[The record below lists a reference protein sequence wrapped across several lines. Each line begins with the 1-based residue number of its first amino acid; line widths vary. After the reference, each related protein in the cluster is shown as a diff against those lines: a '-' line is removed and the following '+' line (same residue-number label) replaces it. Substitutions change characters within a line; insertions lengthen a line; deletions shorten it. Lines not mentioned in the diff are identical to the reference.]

1 MTEFLGE
8 LEKKGLD
15 AISHYGKLVSE
26 QLKAEKG
33 SNWEIQKQIDELNN
47 IITLENV
54 NTMNNSGG
62 SMKVAEYP
70 SELLIKLKDDKG
82 KEE

>member
-8 LEKKGLD
+8 LEKKGLES
-15 AISHYGKLVSE
+15 ISHYGKLVGE

-33 SNWEIQKQIDELNN
+33 GSWEIQRQIDELNN

-54 NTMNNSGG
+54 NSMNSSAGFKG
-62 SMKVAEYP
+62 TEYP
-70 SELLIKLKDDKG
+70 SELIIRVREDKV
-82 KEE
+82 KE